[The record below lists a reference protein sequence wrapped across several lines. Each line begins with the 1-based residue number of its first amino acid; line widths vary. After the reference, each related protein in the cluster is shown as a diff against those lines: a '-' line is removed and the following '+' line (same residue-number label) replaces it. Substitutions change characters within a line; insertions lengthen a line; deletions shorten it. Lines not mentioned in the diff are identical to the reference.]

1 MKREFLQGLKVGQE
15 CLPKEII
22 DAIMEKNGQD
32 IQQAKQSA
40 DIWQSKYDQAVAAHA
55 AELQKLRL
63 QNALEASVHRAGG
76 RNVKAVA
83 AMLDMT
89 EIAKAQDIPQA
100 LDAALG
106 EMKQENPW
114 LFQSQT
120 PPAYARF
127 AGAAGQEPPA
137 PVTLA
142 DALREQFAGR

>member
-1 MKREFLQGLKVGQE
+1 MKREFLQGLKVGE
-15 CLPKEII
+15 ACLPKEII
-22 DAIMEKNGQD
+22 DAIMAQNGQD

-40 DIWQSKYDQAVAAHA
+40 DIWQNKYEQAIAAHG
-55 AELQKLRL
+55 AELQKLRM

-89 EIAKAQDIPQA
+89 EIAKADDIPQA

-106 EMKQENPW
+106 QMKEENPW

-127 AGAAGQEPPA
+127 AGGATQEPPA
-137 PVTLA
+137 PMSLA
-142 DALREQFAGR
+142 DALRERANKR